1 MRRSRSPRAFVAV
14 SFRDLLVATSRLVAT
29 SPLAVTSPLL
39 VILSVALL
47 VSAGGALAQALTPP
61 ATAPGAP
68 PAASV
73 ALQPAANL
81 PAGMTFV
88 TAVEGIEEY
97 RLENGLRV
105 LLFPEPSKQT
115 MTVNITYLVGS
126 RHENYGETGMAHLL
140 EHLMFKGSERHTNI
154 PQELTSHGAR
164 PNGSTWFD
172 RTNYFETFAASEAN
186 LTWALDL
193 EADRMVKSFIAKKD
207 LDSEMT
213 VVRNELEVGENNPR
227 EVGMDRTLSAAYL
240 WHNYG
245 KSTIGAVSDLEH
257 VPIDKL
263 QAFYRT
269 WYQPDNAVLVVGG
282 KLDRARTLALVAET
296 FGAIPRPSRTLPV
309 LYTEEPAQDGER
321 EVTLH
326 RVGDTQAVGIA
337 YHIPAGSH
345 PDFAPV
351 EVLARILGD
360 TPSGRLYKA
369 LVETGKAS
377 SVSAEAFQLHDPGV
391 AWFSVELGKGKDI
404 LEARDTAVRI
414 LESAA
419 AEPPTSE
426 EVARAGQSL
435 LADWESGMRN
445 SERAAVGLSEWAAL
459 GDWRLIFLHRDRL
472 RKVTPQDVQ
481 RVASAYLVS
490 ANRTVGLYIPVE
502 KPERVEIPQ
511 AAPPAEQL
519 AAYTGGQGMS
529 QGEAFDAGPAAI
541 EARLTRTT
549 LPSGL
554 KLVLLPKKTRA
565 ATVNVNL
572 RLHFG
577 DEMSLRGLATVGELT
592 ASMCD
597 RGTTRHTRQQLK
609 DELDR
614 LRARMRLFGDP
625 TGVTASV
632 EVPREDLDAA
642 LTLLAEI
649 LREPTFPDSELA
661 QLQREEITG
670 LEEGMKDPGQ
680 IARTT
685 LQRHLHPFPKD
696 DVRYVFSPEEQIVAT
711 KAVIRSQVAA
721 FHQSF
726 YGASAGEMSF
736 VGDFDPAPIRELLG
750 RLFGDWKSATP
761 YRRLVDTYQD
771 RPAIDQRLET
781 PDKESAVFNAGLRM
795 PLRDDDAAYPAMTL
809 GNFMTGGGFLNSRLA
824 TRIRQKDGLS
834 YSVGSYFFADSKD
847 RSAAFGSFAICA
859 PQNADRLVTAFR
871 EELQRIRDAGFTDA
885 EVQEAK
891 SGWLQQRQ
899 VQRSG
904 ERELAQTLAQR
915 EEQER
920 TLAWDTELERR
931 VGDLTPAELLAAMK
945 KYVDPKK
952 ISVVVAGD
960 FAGAKRKAVEGD
972 KPAKDGKP
980 GEVGLSREAGK
991 SGEGSAPSPGGK
1003 PSEHGGRRPG
1013 R

>member
-1 MRRSRSPRAFVAV
+1 MSRPRSVRIFV
-14 SFRDLLVATSRLVAT
+14 
-29 SPLAVTSPLL
+29 
-39 VILSVALL
+39 
-47 VSAGGALAQALTPP
+47 
-61 ATAPGAP
+61 
-68 PAASV
+68 AASV
-73 ALQPAANL
+73 IALRAAILSPALLLSAGLAIAQASTPPPASPALSTPPAANL
-81 PAGMTFV
+81 PPGMVFV

-97 RLENGLRV
+97 HMENGLRL

-126 RHENYGETGMAHLL
+126 RHENYGESGMAHLL

-193 EADRMVKSFIAKKD
+193 EADRMVKSFIAQKD

-213 VVRNELEVGENNPR
+213 VVRNEFEVGENNPR
-227 EVGMDRTLSAAYL
+227 EVGMDRTFSAAYL

-245 KSTIGAVSDLEH
+245 KSTIGARSDLEH

-296 FGAIPRPSRTLPV
+296 FGAIPRPSRMLPV

-326 RVGDTQAVGIA
+326 RVGDTQQVGIA
-337 YHIPAGSH
+337 YHTPAGSH

-360 TPSGRLYKA
+360 TPSGRLYKS

-377 SVSAEAFQLHDPGV
+377 SVSAEAFQLHDPGM

-404 LEARDTAVRI
+404 GDARDTAIRV
-414 LESAA
+414 LESVA
-419 AEPPTSE
+419 AEPPTPE
-426 EVARAGQSL
+426 EVTRARESL

-445 SERAAVGLSEWAAL
+445 SERAAVGLSEWAAM

-472 RKVTPQDVQ
+472 RTVTPSDVQ

-511 AAPPAEQL
+511 AATPAEQL
-519 AAYTGGQGMS
+519 AAYAGGQGMS
-529 QGEAFDAGPAAI
+529 QGEEFDASPAAI
-541 EARLTRTT
+541 EARLTRST

-577 DEMSLRGLATVGELT
+577 DEKSLRGLATVGELT
-592 ASMCD
+592 ASMLD

-609 DELDR
+609 DEFDR
-614 LRARMRLFGDP
+614 LRARIRLFGDP

-632 EVPREDLDAA
+632 EMPRESLESA
-642 LTLLAEI
+642 LTLVAEM
-649 LREPTFPDSELA
+649 LREPAFPDSELA

-685 LQRHLHPFPKD
+685 LERHLRPFPRD
-696 DVRYVFSPEEQIVAT
+696 DVRYVFSPEEQITAT
-711 KAVIRSQVAA
+711 KAVTRSQVAD
-721 FHQSF
+721 FHRSF
-726 YGASAGEMSF
+726 YGASAGEMAF
-736 VGDFDPAPIRELLG
+736 VGDFDPAKTRDLLG
-750 RLFGDWKSATP
+750 RLFGDWKSAKP
-761 YRRLVDTYQD
+761 YQRLVDTYQV
-771 RPAIDQRLET
+771 RPAIDQRIET
-781 PDKESAVFNAGLRM
+781 PDKESAVFNAGLRI

-824 TRIRQKDGLS
+824 TRIRQKEGMS
-834 YSVGSYFFADSKD
+834 YSVRSFFFADSKD
-847 RSAAFGSFAICA
+847 RTAEFGAFAICA
-859 PQNADRLVTAFR
+859 PQNAGRLVTAFR
-871 EELQRIRDAGFTDA
+871 EELQKIRDVGFADT
-885 EVQEAK
+885 EIEEAK

-931 VGDLTPAELLAAMK
+931 VGDLTPAELQAAIK

-952 ISVVVAGD
+952 VSVVVAGD
-960 FAGAKRKAVEGD
+960 FAGAKRKAAEGD
-972 KPAKDGKP
+972 KPAAGGKP
-980 GEVGLSREAGK
+980 GEAGRT
-991 SGEGSAPSPGGK
+991 GEGVAPSSGSGSPD
-1003 PSEHGGRRPG
+1003 HGETRPG